1 MLLTP
6 AEPSPL
12 ETATHVLLIRAR
24 RLTYGWNERCQ
35 VTPAVDKDP
44 RVCEDSGAAKPH
56 PST

>member
-1 MLLTP
+1 MLMLLTP

-35 VTPAVDKDP
+35 VAPAVDKDP
-44 RVCEDSGAAKPH
+44 RV
-56 PST
+56 